1 MKRLLRSSFLW
12 NKSILEKKK
21 DKYKSYHIVFFY
33 KGVLLPNFEEIN
45 QSVKKIFYEV
55 IKWE

>member
-12 NKSILEKKK
+12 NKSILEEKK
-21 DKYKSYHIVFFY
+21 DQYQSYHIVFLY
-33 KGVLLPNFEEIN
+33 KGVVLPNFEEIN

>member
-33 KGVLLPNFEEIN
+33 KGVFLPNFEEIN

-55 IKWE
+55 IKWK